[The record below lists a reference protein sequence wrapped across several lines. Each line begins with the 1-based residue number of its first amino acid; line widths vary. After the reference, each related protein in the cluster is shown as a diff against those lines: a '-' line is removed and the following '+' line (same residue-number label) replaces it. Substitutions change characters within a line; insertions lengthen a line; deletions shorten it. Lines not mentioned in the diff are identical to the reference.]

1 MNRKILTIIVSTL
14 LLSSCGV
21 NKKTIIVPKEQL
33 TQTATTI
40 KQTDASQLDGEWL
53 VWTVGGKKVTGEERP
68 YLNFSIAEGRIYG
81 NNGCNTLNGDFTTGE
96 GQSLR
101 ISNVIST
108 MMACADA
115 PFEAAINQAL
125 ENARY
130 FTVSKKG
137 HELYLDLL
145 NSSKS
150 TIMVLRRHNM
160 EFLNGAW
167 TPVEINGKAN
177 HNEEVRM
184 VIDVPEQKLHGNSG
198 CNLMNG
204 SLLID
209 PDKNNSIQFLDIA
222 TTRMMCDRENMATET
237 ALLVA
242 LESVE
247 HAKTGKNGTVVMT
260 DKDGKTVLV
269 LKHID
274 LVQ

>member
-1 MNRKILTIIVSTL
+1 M
-14 LLSSCGV
+14 
-21 NKKTIIVPKEQL
+21 PKEQV
-33 TQTATTI
+33 TQTATPM
-40 KQTDASQLDGEWL
+40 KPTDASQLDGEWL
-53 VWTVGGKKVTGEERP
+53 VWTVGGKKVTGEARP

-81 NNGCNTLNGDFTTGE
+81 NNGCNTINGDFTTGA
-96 GQSLR
+96 GQSLG

-115 PFEAAINQAL
+115 PFESAINQAL
-125 ENARY
+125 DNARY

-145 NSSKS
+145 DSSKS

-209 PDKNNSIQFLDIA
+209 PDKNNSVQFLDIA
-222 TTRMMCDRENMATET
+222 TTRMMCDRESMATET

-247 HAKTGKNGTVVMT
+247 HARPGKNGNVVMT

-269 LKHID
+269 LKHIK
-274 LVQ
+274 LSEE